1 MGMKV
6 NRFKGLSKTVLGVF
20 ALMLLLGACSKKE
33 QVSTPTESTGSD
45 GPRQVRFANWW
56 GDLEIKIADEYFKK
70 EYTPKTGIEVIFEH
84 VPRDEFIQK
93 MVSQIVAGDPPDLV
107 LCNSDDISSYARN
120 DLMLGLNT
128 YMERD
133 NVDLTS
139 FYGTP
144 DWIIDRELY
153 GLPSWYGSWYFFV
166 NVTMLEKAGIEVPRG
181 SWTWD
186 QLREIALK
194 LNDPANGIWG
204 IADGMNWDLMYW
216 YMLNGAGP
224 FSDDMS
230 TCTINSPEMV
240 YAFDFL
246 KKLIYQDKVMPEP
259 SLYATVSP
267 DALFADGKAAIY
279 YGGTWSANYFRE
291 TIKKDFTWDVIFAPT
306 GPGAK
311 GDVTPARSSGMFIPA
326 NCKNIEAAWEVMKHW
341 GSVEGI
347 NNIDIAALTSM
358 PSSPAVLESEAYNLW
373 PNQQPE
379 HFNKEFFRQVAAR
392 AKYFPFTHYYLGEN
406 VRNAFTGIGAIVN
419 ENLDSK
425 KTLDEAYNTIMANWD
440 SIEYIGKK

>member
-1 MGMKV
+1 
-6 NRFKGLSKTVLGVF
+6 
-20 ALMLLLGACSKKE
+20 
-33 QVSTPTESTGSD
+33 
-45 GPRQVRFANWW
+45 
-56 GDLEIKIADEYFKK
+56 
-70 EYTPKTGIEVIFEH
+70 
-84 VPRDEFIQK
+84 
-93 MVSQIVAGDPPDLV
+93 
-107 LCNSDDISSYARN
+107 
-120 DLMLGLNT
+120 
-128 YMERD
+128 
-133 NVDLTS
+133 
-139 FYGTP
+139 
-144 DWIIDRELY
+144 
-153 GLPSWYGSWYFFV
+153 
-166 NVTMLEKAGIEVPRG
+166 MLEKAGIEVPRS

-204 IADGMNWDLMYW
+204 ISDGMNWDLMYW

-230 TCTINSPEMV
+230 KCTINSPEMV

-246 KKLIYQDKVMPEP
+246 KRLIYQDKVMPEP
-259 SLYATVSP
+259 SLYQTISP
-267 DALFADGKAAIY
+267 DTLFADGKAAFY

-291 TIKKDFTWDVIFAPT
+291 TIKKEDFTWDVIFAPT

-311 GDVTPARSSGMFIPA
+311 GDITPARSSGMFIPA
-326 NCKNIEAAWEVMKHW
+326 NCKNVELAWEVMKHW

-379 HFNKEFFRQVAAR
+379 HFNKEFFRQVSAR

-406 VRNAFTGIGAIVN
+406 VKNAFTGTGVIVG
-419 ENLDSK
+419 ENLD
-425 KTLDEAYNTIMANWD
+425 TRQVLTEAYNTVMANWD